1 MTTFFSFAFLAA
13 SVFGKMIALP
23 MSMLAL
29 HACTHDSH
37 YGVGLHA
44 CTHDSHYGVG
54 KEFPQHSTQKPLT
67 ISGGTGMEH
76 VGILWGT
83 GGEPVGILWGT
94 GGEPGMIFGEPG
106 FGGCLAP

>member
-1 MTTFFSFAFLAA
+1 MTAFFSFAFPAA

-37 YGVGLHA
+37 YGVG
-44 CTHDSHYGVG
+44 
-54 KEFPQHSTQKPLT
+54 KEFPQHSTQKPFT

-83 GGEPVGILWGT
+83 GGDLVGNRGGTGYDLWGT
-94 GGEPGMIFGEPG
+94 RF
-106 FGGCLAP
+106 

>member
-1 MTTFFSFAFLAA
+1 MPLTCWGHVWVAGGFRGIGYGADER
-13 SVFGKMIALP
+13 KIALP
-23 MSMLAL
+23 MSMLA
-29 HACTHDSH
+29 
-37 YGVGLHA
+37 LHA

-67 ISGGTGMEH
+67 ISGGAGMEH

-94 GGEPGMIFGEPG
+94 GGEPGLFFGEPG